1 MAFHVAC
8 PITCRLL
15 CDCELGFPEEL
26 RSPPARKEFEEQAE
40 RLEEFLRDP
49 WIVRDG
55 GGGGGTVQVLVPKVV
70 PAPAPPPPS
79 ADVADHGGGGEDA
92 LSSAQA
98 RRAALQRQAAAASM
112 AAEDYVRR
120 LETGGAAD
128 IPGEAANN
136 LGTEDQGSL
145 VKVICRICFS
155 GENEGSERA
164 MKMLSCKFCNKKYHR
179 SCLKVW
185 AEYRDLFHWSSWAC
199 PSCRICEVCRR
210 AGDPTKLMFCKR
222 CDGAYH
228 CYCQQPPHKNVSHGP
243 YLCPKHTRCHSCG
256 STVPGSG
263 LSTRWF
269 LGYTCCD
276 ACGRLFVKGK
286 YCPVCLKVY
295 RDSEMT
301 PMVCCDACE
310 QWVHCVCD
318 GISDEKYQQ
327 FQADGN
333 LYYKCP
339 ACRGDC
345 YRVKD
350 MEDAVRELWRRR
362 DKADRDLTANLR
374 AAAGLPTQEEI
385 FSICPYSDDDEAAPV
400 IPKND
405 YGSSSKFSVK
415 GLTDKSSKNSKE
427 LGKSFSKKSSN
438 KKYIKKGN
446 QVQFAGKPGEPYQN
460 TERQHELRSLESSL
474 RDTNFDETKSYRN
487 DAQDIFSSPLTRSPG
502 NDKGKSSVDHMGS
515 NNHMFIEE
523 VVSNNFAKMP
533 KVHIKGSKSPG
544 LHVKEG
550 AGKNSG
556 KTEMVKGT
564 KLVIHIG
571 AKNRNAPG
579 SPKSEASSCHKDQ
592 DVNALN
598 GSEGMSQLQTKS
610 KNYVHDGHPV
620 IARNHDG
627 KGAKLDNS
635 TQIKSARQEDR
646 DGVKKLQNIS
656 ETHRKSRAINAE
668 ECEPMTARRS
678 PLIIRKTSTEVDPA
692 IKTRSQT
699 MLTDNDDL
707 PGKISPVTVVNFQS
721 EIHNVAASSFG
732 SNSSNDP
739 KPLLKLKFK
748 NPYFEQRSSWAPSG
762 GEEKNPVKGQRS
774 KRKRPSIQRENNQV
788 DGDDEQPNQEDPI
801 DVVDAN
807 WILQKLGKDVIGKR
821 VEVHEASENSWH
833 KGVVSNVLEG
843 TSSLSVRLDDGRSK
857 TLELGRQTVRFISQ
871 KHKKVEPFWCC
882 CVGRAKLGQK
892 IIHSV

>member
-8 PITCRLL
+8 PITCSLGFGSRLI

-26 RSPPARKEFEEQAE
+26 RCARARREFEEQAE

-49 WIVRDG
+49 WVVRDG

-70 PAPAPPPPS
+70 PTPAPPPPS

-120 LETGGAAD
+120 LETGGAAEV
-128 IPGEAANN
+128 PGEAANN

-145 VKVICRICFS
+145 V
-155 GENEGSERA
+155 
-164 MKMLSCKFCNKKYHR
+164 
-179 SCLKVW
+179 
-185 AEYRDLFHWSSWAC
+185 
-199 PSCRICEVCRR
+199 
-210 AGDPTKLMFCKR
+210 
-222 CDGAYH
+222 
-228 CYCQQPPHKNVSHGP
+228 KNVSHGP

-256 STVPGSG
+256 SSVPGSG

-310 QWVHCVCD
+310 QWVHCICD

-362 DKADRDLTANLR
+362 DKADRDLTASLR
-374 AAAGLPTQEEI
+374 AAAGLPTREEI

-400 IPKND
+400 VPKND

-415 GLTDKSSKNSKE
+415 GLTDKLSKNSKE
-427 LGKSFSKKSSN
+427 HGKSFSKKSFN

-460 TERQHELRSLESSL
+460 TEGQHELRSLESSL

-502 NDKGKSSVDHMGS
+502 NDRGKSSVDHMGS
-515 NNHMFIEE
+515 NNQMFIEE
-523 VVSNNFAKMP
+523 VVSNNSAKMP

-556 KTEMVKGT
+556 KMEMVKGT

-598 GSEGMSQLQTKS
+598 GSEGMSPLETKS

-635 TQIKSARQEDR
+635 TQIKSSRQEDR
-646 DGVKKLQNIS
+646 VGVKKLQKIS
-656 ETHRKSRAINAE
+656 KTHRKSIAINAE

-699 MLTDNDDL
+699 ILTDNDDL
-707 PGKISPVTVVNFQS
+707 PGKISPGIAVNLQS

-732 SNSSNDP
+732 SNASNDP
-739 KPLLKLKFK
+739 RPLLKLKFK

-774 KRKRPSIQRENNQV
+774 KRKRPSIHRENDQV
-788 DGDDEQPNQEDPI
+788 DGNNEQPNQEDPI
-801 DVVDAN
+801 EVVDAN

-833 KGVVSNVLEG
+833 GSFWWKASASAATFECLMKTYGFLTPDFWKETRFTKSPLQEYTDYLAKPTKGIVIEDAE
-843 TSSLSVRLDDGRSK
+843 R
-857 TLELGRQTVRFISQ
+857 
-871 KHKKVEPFWCC
+871 VE
-882 CVGRAKLGQK
+882 A
-892 IIHSV
+892 